1 MTAMEQQIAEIMIQ
15 SKEEWAE
22 NNTMMRFGSNNLMT
36 AFNFEKVDMNETAQI
51 YDACKKCE
59 KSKGLWAKHLAK

>member
-22 NNTMMRFGSNNLMT
+22 NNTMMRARNVRRARDFGQNT
-36 AFNFEKVDMNETAQI
+36 
-51 YDACKKCE
+51 
-59 KSKGLWAKHLAK
+59 